1 MNPKKAKE
9 FIKLAAEKAEVSE
22 KLASSLINFYWNR
35 IRNNINDVKH
45 YNLSIENLGTFKL
58 KHWKIDEVIDK
69 YKKKVSKMEGSFVQF
84 TFKQE
89 LENRILNFENVKLL
103 IDEKNI
109 KFINIKNLKNEKI
122 NSNMEI

>member
-35 IRNNINDVKH
+35 VRNNINDVKH

-69 YKKKVSKMEGSFVQF
+69 YKKKVSKMEGSVVQF

>member
-35 IRNNINDVKH
+35 VRNNINDVKH

>member
-35 IRNNINDVKH
+35 VRNNINDVKH

-58 KHWKIDEVIDK
+58 IHWKIDEVIDK

>member
-9 FIKLAAEKAEVSE
+9 FIKLTAEKAEVSE

-35 IRNNINDVKH
+35 VRNDINDVKH

-58 KHWKIDEVIDK
+58 KHWKIDDIIDK

-84 TFKQE
+84 TFKKE